1 MMREIVIDTETTGL
15 DPAGGHRVIEL
26 GCVELWNG
34 ISSGL
39 TWHSYFNPE
48 RSVPQEAIAIHGLT
62 EQALAAAPLFKDKAA
77 EFLDF
82 IAHDRL
88 IAHNAP
94 FDSAFLNAE
103 LKRAGHSLLG
113 ASKWLDTMDLARVK
127 LPGKART
134 LDALCDHFGVSRA
147 ARGKHGALKDARLL
161 AEVYALLSGRAQL
174 TLDFGAPQAPAGLSS
189 AVLKRLKQLPGR
201 LSEAEKDAH
210 ARFLGELGAPP
221 LWDLK
226 QAGSNGRVALKTRS
240 GRGR

>member
-1 MMREIVIDTETTGL
+1 MREIVIDTETTGL

-26 GCVELWNG
+26 GCVELGNG

-113 ASKWLDTMDLARVK
+113 ASKWLDSTRFATILAFPVR
-127 LPGKART
+127 
-134 LDALCDHFGVSRA
+134 
-147 ARGKHGALKDARLL
+147 
-161 AEVYALLSGRAQL
+161 
-174 TLDFGAPQAPAGLSS
+174 PAGST
-189 AVLKRLKQLPGR
+189 GR
-201 LSEAEKDAH
+201 
-210 ARFLGELGAPP
+210 
-221 LWDLK
+221 
-226 QAGSNGRVALKTRS
+226 
-240 GRGR
+240 